1 MASLTES
8 EESPSPKIFIP
19 EEWSEAAE
27 SIAYDS
33 ITTPPPV
40 ALICGAKN
48 SGKTTFSRHLLNILL
63 QRYKRVA
70 YLDTDVGQTE
80 FTAPGCLSL
89 TVVDKITPGANQ
101 LSQEHLKGLFKI
113 DPCNLTHAVK
123 YVTFDINL
131 AMLGF
136 MLTWLAGLQPGQDAE
151 LLENLA
157 PPCFF
162 YGDISSKRDPSAY
175 LKFIFAL
182 YDCYRKVYCMSNH
195 SESPGNTG
203 VPLVV
208 NTPGWVKGIGYDLLV
223 DMLKHISP
231 THIVKICISAESK
244 NLPAGAFWLD
254 EGHDVTGTLIEINSA
269 RQDSLKRSV
278 LVHKDARLLRD
289 LRVMAYFRQCFPS
302 DLSITTIKELAYA
315 LAAHPPYEIPMS
327 SIKIKHLHCQ
337 VPSTEVFYSL
347 NATIVGLAVSSEDSE
362 HLPQCVGLEHTGESR
377 SFTAGAYPDSN
388 YFVAGTGMHLTLH
401 GCKCFANELAE
412 LQLLMVR
419 DVSI

>member
-1 MASLTES
+1 MGSFTEN
-8 EESPSPKIFIP
+8 ESPSPTIFIP

-33 ITTPPPV
+33 ITSPPPIS
-40 ALICGAKN
+40 LICGAKN

-89 TVVDKITPGANQ
+89 TVVDKITPD
-101 LSQEHLKGLFKI
+101 LTIPCLKT
-113 DPCNLTHAVK
+113 P
-123 YVTFDINL
+123 
-131 AMLGF
+131 
-136 MLTWLAGLQPGQDAE
+136 E
-151 LLENLA
+151 R
-157 PPCFF
+157 CFF
-162 YGDISSKRDPSAY
+162 YGDISSKRDPTAY
-175 LKFIFAL
+175 SKFIFAL
-182 YDCYRKVYCMSNH
+182 YDYYWKVYCKSDL
-195 SESPGNTG
+195 SEGPGNTG
-203 VPLVV
+203 VPLIV

-223 DMLKHISP
+223 DMLKYISP
-231 THIVKICISAESK
+231 THVVKICISAESK

-254 EGHDVTGTLIEINSA
+254 EGQDATGMLIEVNSA
-269 RQDSLKRSV
+269 RQDYLKRSV

-289 LRVMAYFRQCFPS
+289 LRIMAYFRQCFSS

-337 VPSTEVFYSL
+337 VPNTEVFYSL

-362 HLPQCVGLEHTGESR
+362 HLPHCVGLGLVR
-377 SFTAGAYPDSN
+377 SIDTFKRVLYVITPVPQN
-388 YFVAGTGMHLTLH
+388 TLEKVDLLLQGFIQIPTTLLQVQ
-401 GCKCFANELAE
+401 GCVSPYMAANVLPTY
-412 LQLLMVR
+412 
-419 DVSI
+419 

>member
-8 EESPSPKIFIP
+8 EENPSPKIFIP

-33 ITTPPPV
+33 ITSPPPV

-89 TVVDKITPGANQ
+89 TVVDKITPVKVIFV
-101 LSQEHLKGLFKI
+101 L
-113 DPCNLTHAVK
+113 PC
-123 YVTFDINL
+123 FR
-131 AMLGF
+131 
-136 MLTWLAGLQPGQDAE
+136 
-151 LLENLA
+151 
-157 PPCFF
+157 CFF
-162 YGDISSKRDPSAY
+162 YGDMSSKRDPSAY
-175 LKFIFAL
+175 LKYIFAL

-269 RQDSLKRSV
+269 RQDSLKRSYVLHYLLKCSGLYFEVYRLCSSFLHYLSIVLLRV

-362 HLPQCVGLEHTGESR
+362 HLPQCVGLGRVH
-377 SFTAGAYPDSN
+377 YL
-388 YFVAGTGMHLTLH
+388 HLYY
-401 GCKCFANELAE
+401 
-412 LQLLMVR
+412 
-419 DVSI
+419 

>member
-33 ITTPPPV
+33 ITSPPPV

-89 TVVDKITPGANQ
+89 TVVDKITPD
-101 LSQEHLKGLFKI
+101 LTIPCLKT
-113 DPCNLTHAVK
+113 P
-123 YVTFDINL
+123 
-131 AMLGF
+131 
-136 MLTWLAGLQPGQDAE
+136 E
-151 LLENLA
+151 R
-157 PPCFF
+157 CFF

-223 DMLKHISP
+223 DMLKYISP

-362 HLPQCVGLEHTGESR
+362 HLPQCVGLGLVRGIDIFKRVVYVITPVPQNTLEKVDLLLQGLIQIPTTLLQLILLLDKIHGC
-377 SFTAGAYPDSN
+377 A
-388 YFVAGTGMHLTLH
+388 GMHLTLH
-401 GCKCFANELAE
+401 GCKCVAYELAE

>member
-33 ITTPPPV
+33 ITSPPPV

-89 TVVDKITPGANQ
+89 TVVDKITPD
-101 LSQEHLKGLFKI
+101 LTIPCLKT
-113 DPCNLTHAVK
+113 P
-123 YVTFDINL
+123 
-131 AMLGF
+131 
-136 MLTWLAGLQPGQDAE
+136 E
-151 LLENLA
+151 R
-157 PPCFF
+157 CFF

-302 DLSITTIKELAYA
+302 DSSITTIKELAYA

-327 SIKIKHLHCQ
+327 IIKIKHLHCQ

-362 HLPQCVGLEHTGESR
+362 HLPQCVGLGLVRGIDIFKRVLYVIT
-377 SFTAGAYPDSN
+377 PVLQN
-388 YFVAGTGMHLTLH
+388 TLEKVDLLLQGLIQIPTTLLQVQ
-401 GCKCFANELAE
+401 GCISPYMAANVLPT
-412 LQLLMVR
+412 
-419 DVSI
+419 S